1 MQNLVEGAGG
11 VANKVHY
18 GKYEGRYTAISI
30 LQALQLVAIISVSE
44 GTGNKCMPQVEH
56 ILCFR
61 LASLQNRT
69 DKNKLKVLH
78 KNIELSILFVI
89 SV

>member
-1 MQNLVEGAGG
+1 MQNFLGGGGEGWL
-11 VANKVHY
+11 ANKVHY
-18 GKYEGRYTAISI
+18 GKHEGRYTTISI

-44 GTGNKCMPQVEH
+44 GTGNECMPQVSG

-69 DKNKLKVLH
+69 D
-78 KNIELSILFVI
+78 
-89 SV
+89 